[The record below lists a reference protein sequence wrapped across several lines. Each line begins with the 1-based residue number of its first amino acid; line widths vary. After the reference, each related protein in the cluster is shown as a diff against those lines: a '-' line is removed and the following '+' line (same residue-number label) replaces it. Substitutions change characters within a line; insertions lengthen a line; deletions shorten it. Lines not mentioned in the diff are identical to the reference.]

1 MCNVNVALARM
12 LALDRR
18 LRGEDGILILKKS
31 SRIFRFGLVFKSA
44 QHFPSSNIDIHFSLL
59 GEGVHRNL
67 GIIESLGLPC
77 FAGFDAR
84 FKALEKAWLPFV
96 WFECQLL
103 WWCVLFSNLA
113 CGMTMVRAARNI
125 METVFVA
132 VDPLISIDA
141 SEPSHGRRIWKWRP
155 VKLLD

>member
-1 MCNVNVALARM
+1 M
-12 LALDRR
+12 D
-18 LRGEDGILILKKS
+18 DGILIRAS

-44 QHFPSSNIDIHFSLL
+44 QHFLSSYIDIHFSLL

-84 FKALEKAWLPFV
+84 FKALEKAWLPFM

-103 WWCVLFSNLA
+103 WCVLIVASNLA
-113 CGMTMVRAARNI
+113 CGITLI

-141 SEPSHGRRIWKWRP
+141 SEPSHGRRI
-155 VKLLD
+155 

>member
-1 MCNVNVALARM
+1 M
-12 LALDRR
+12 D
-18 LRGEDGILILKKS
+18 DGILIRAS

-44 QHFPSSNIDIHFSLL
+44 QHFLSSYIDIHFSLL

-84 FKALEKAWLPFV
+84 FKALEKAWLPFM

-103 WWCVLFSNLA
+103 WCVLIVASNLA
-113 CGMTMVRAARNI
+113 CGIT
-125 METVFVA
+125 
-132 VDPLISIDA
+132 LGKGS
-141 SEPSHGRRIWKWRP
+141 
-155 VKLLD
+155 

>member
-18 LRGEDGILILKKS
+18 LRGEDGI
-31 SRIFRFGLVFKSA
+31 FRFGLVFKSA
-44 QHFPSSNIDIHFSLL
+44 QHFISSYIGIHFSLL

-84 FKALEKAWLPFV
+84 FKALEKAWLPFT

-103 WWCVLFSNLA
+103 WWCVLFVASNLA
-113 CGMTMVRAARNI
+113 CGITMAKGSSQNHRNCI
-125 METVFVA
+125 CC
-132 VDPLISIDA
+132 S
-141 SEPSHGRRIWKWRP
+141 
-155 VKLLD
+155 